1 MRQPYYYFLNRNRN
15 GDGFSELKSSEI
27 FVDKTGLIEEIN
39 RKISTKE
46 KWICDSKPRRF
57 GKTTAV
63 EMLAAYYTKGNHS
76 EPLFQG
82 LNAMEGKT
90 FYKHLNAHNVIYV
103 NFSDYFGKGPVSREI
118 EAFSSRMIKDL
129 DHAFPGILEDTADL
143 ALSLDMIC
151 QATEE
156 KFIFLIDEWDSIF
169 RLRRGKEEEHEEFL
183 EFLRTLFKDQSYLE
197 LVYMTGILPIKKYST
212 GSALNMFRE
221 YTMLEPRRL
230 ASYFGFTGSEV
241 AKLCGKQNRL
251 TLEELKEWYDGYDMG
266 DKEAVYNPKSVAEA
280 LTEGKCCDYWN
291 KTGGYSELEEYITKD
306 FDGLGEAVTRM
317 LAGEA
322 VEVNVFGFSN
332 DLDSFQ
338 NKDEVITAL
347 IHLGYLTSEGGK
359 VRIPNREIAEEFANS
374 VKKLSWGTVTEL
386 LRQSRELLAATCNRE
401 ADRVAALLESV
412 HDDMHEFKE
421 YNNEHTL
428 KCVIHLA
435 YYAAQDAYR
444 LRFEENAGKG
454 VADCLMYPKRRGIPG
469 IVLELKYNRSAE
481 EAVEQIRRK
490 EYAREM
496 TGAADNVLLV
506 GINYDKS
513 SKRHQCVIE
522 EIHL

>member
-1 MRQPYYYFLNRNRN
+1 MN
-15 GDGFSELKSSEI
+15 G
-27 FVDKTGLIEEIN
+27 
-39 RKISTKE
+39 
-46 KWICDSKPRRF
+46 
-57 GKTTAV
+57 TA
-63 EMLAAYYTKGNHS
+63 YSGC
-76 EPLFQG
+76 G
-82 LNAMEGKT
+82 
-90 FYKHLNAHNVIYV
+90 
-103 NFSDYFGKGPVSREI
+103 
-118 EAFSSRMIKDL
+118 
-129 DHAFPGILEDTADL
+129 
-143 ALSLDMIC
+143 
-151 QATEE
+151 EE
-156 KFIFLIDEWDSIF
+156 K
-169 RLRRGKEEEHEEFL
+169 HEEFL
-183 EFLRTLFKDQSYLE
+183 EFLRTLFKDKSYLE

-266 DKEAVYNPKSVAEA
+266 EKEVVYNPQSVAEA

-359 VRIPNREIAEEFANS
+359 GRIPNREIAEEFANS

-386 LRQSRELLAATCNRE
+386 LRQSRELLAATCNRK

-454 VADCLMYPKRRGIPG
+454 VADCLMYPKRKGIPG
-469 IVLELKYNRSAE
+469 IILELKYNRSAE

-496 TGAADNVLLV
+496 TGAADNVLLA
-506 GINYDKS
+506 GINYDKG